1 MTRDV
6 IVRVR
11 GIQFIPDAPD
21 SEEPIE
27 IVTPGTYE
35 YEDGVHKI
43 VYVETFEGF
52 EYEPTVNTVTISGDC
67 IIVQKSGAITV
78 DMVFEPGKR
87 SIAYYTTPFGT
98 LDMGI
103 STTDIDVQ
111 ETGERIDVKA
121 EYSLSMND
129 ALVADCVL
137 DMSVDSK

>member
-1 MTRDV
+1 MTKDV

-11 GIQFIPDAPD
+11 GIQFIPDVPD
-21 SEEPIE
+21 EEEPIE

-35 YEDGVHKI
+35 YADGVHKI
-43 VYVETFEGF
+43 VYEETFEGF
-52 EYEPTVNTVTISGDC
+52 ENEPTVNTVTISGNC
-67 IIVQKSGAITV
+67 IIVQKVGVITV

-87 SIAYYTTPFGT
+87 SFAYYSTPFGT

-103 STTDIDVQ
+103 STTDIDIF
-111 ETGERIDVKA
+111 ETRDRIDVKA

-137 DMSVDSK
+137 DMSIDAK